1 MTFQYCPEEARTGVL
16 WVSRD
21 KEYRQRMRVSLNIL
35 VQRPK
40 WLDRVGEKDSAT
52 LQGNPSETYKEVN
65 LNILGQLC
73 NECLPSDLYPQ
84 TRLQPGAWLSAV
96 NHTLSPLLL
105 PPNLLPQGQNP
116 SRGPLEVGR
125 LMFSALIRNGD
136 PRSRIER

>member
-1 MTFQYCPEEARTGVL
+1 MGVSGQGVQAKDESESKYPGIEAQVAG
-16 WVSRD
+16 
-21 KEYRQRMRVSLNIL
+21 Q
-35 VQRPK
+35 
-40 WLDRVGEKDSAT
+40 VGEKDSAT

-84 TRLQPGAWLSAV
+84 TCLQPGAWLSAV
-96 NHTLSPLLL
+96 NHPLSPLLL

-136 PRSRIER
+136 PGSRIER